1 MIKTFAYNEFDFKGG
16 YTLNK
21 DETLESIKIFVSSG
35 GNLNLPVK
43 YDDKFFTAF
52 EFLEKQLGSELVKT
66 LFANKYL
73 KSPGEW
79 ILDEANITI
88 SQLPEYDRYWYR
100 DKYKD
105 YSEII
110 SEGFKKLCQDYVK
123 SPIYTN
129 FEFHDKHSSAKIVK
143 LENCNP
149 LVEILLKLP
158 FKEMLSIFINEVPNF
173 KELLQE
179 EYFRNT
185 SVYEY
190 ILKDSKDDTENTLI
204 LFKNGVIS
212 YKDLEEK
219 YGLKELIDNAISYN
233 DFDFLN
239 LLKKY
244 SHNDVF
250 SELDEKNSM
259 YDSFLRRSNTPEMAK
274 YLIDNGCQVVKK
286 NEKYDSILFSHE
298 YFSLSKIDTI
308 KFIIDYKPNNYI
320 KDFEPVFW
328 GYLERCNDIEKF
340 KEFTS
345 YIVSKGFPLEK
356 YDLFNVCP
364 GNDINEKIKTC
375 LELGANPN
383 NCENLI
389 NKIIAN
395 RDPSLFRTIQKT
407 KLLNLYSPDG
417 IFYLLS
423 APSHTQGTLSL
434 TDKIPNDELNNL
446 TTKGKP
452 AWFGIDS
459 LEKFNKLS
467 KKIKSFNQ
475 LDTTGHNW
483 ITHYY
488 KFSKKDRYKISSV
501 LLEMQSHQEK
511 EFNQPLT
518 LTNIENTSNLL
529 HYGFNI
535 KYSER
540 ELRSEFVD
548 IVKSFNTSNLHEL
561 FSCLDEDGYFPTDYL
576 LKSYHNKDSYNQ
588 NFWFSKLSSLLAD
601 TPFVFDFD
609 KINKDGITLI
619 DSFRNILKESN
630 DPTLLENIEKGY
642 SRYKLYNKLEN
653 KLSDTNKTQRPKI

>member
-1 MIKTFAYNEFDFKGG
+1 MIKTFAYNEFDFNGS
-16 YTLNK
+16 YSLNK
-21 DETLESIKIFVSSG
+21 DKTLEEIKIFIQSG

-43 YDDKFFTAF
+43 HDDKFFSSF
-52 EFLEKQLGSELVKT
+52 DFLEKQLGIDLVKV
-66 LFANKYL
+66 LFGHKYL
-73 KSPGEW
+73 KSPGDW
-79 ILDEANITI
+79 ILNESTKTI

-100 DKYKD
+100 DKYSD

-110 SEGFKKLCQDYVK
+110 ASGFKKLCQDYIK
-123 SPIYTN
+123 NPIFTN
-129 FEFHDKHSSAKIVK
+129 FEFHDKYSSSKVVK

-158 FKEMLSIFINEVPNF
+158 FKEMLSVFINEVPNF

-190 ILKDSKDDTENTLI
+190 ILKDSKDDNENTLM

-212 YKDLEEK
+212 YKDLDEK
-219 YGLKELIDNAISYN
+219 YGLKELIDNAIYAN

-244 SHNDVF
+244 SHENIF
-250 SELDEKNSM
+250 SEIDETKSM
-259 YDSFLRRSNTPEMAK
+259 YNSFLRRANTPEMAK
-274 YLIDNGCQVVKK
+274 YLIDHGCQVVK
-286 NEKYDSILFSHE
+286 NNDQYDSILFSHE
-298 YFSLSKIDTI
+298 YFGLGKIDTI
-308 KFIIDYKPNNYI
+308 KFIIEYQPNNYI
-320 KDFEPVFW
+320 QDFENVFW
-328 GYLERCNDIEKF
+328 HYLEKCNDLTKF
-340 KEFTS
+340 KDFTS
-345 YIVSKGFPLEK
+345 YLVSKGFPLQN

-364 GNDINEKIKTC
+364 GNDITEKIKTC

-395 RDPSLFRTIQKT
+395 RDSSLFRTIQKT

-434 TDKIPNDELNNL
+434 TDKIPDTELNHL

-475 LDTTGHNW
+475 LDETGHNW

-540 ELRSEFVD
+540 ELKREFID

-576 LKSYHNKDSYNQ
+576 LKSYHNKDNYNQ

-609 KINKDGITLI
+609 KVNKDGISLI
-619 DSFRNILKESN
+619 DSFRNILKEN
-630 DPTLLENIEKGY
+630 QDTTILENIEKGY